1 MEFNYLKAIKL
12 TETESAELGWG
23 RVKSWVLCRNPS
35 MNTLPAS
42 DVSERSTGLL
52 SRNLAPC
59 EDSKLWGQGDC
70 SLPGLGCAQ
79 LALGSLPDFQ
89 VKQPYTLSS
98 PKTDAAAVAFG
109 FWHVKHSV
117 SYLQWV
123 GALGFKPHCCPE
135 L

>member
-1 MEFNYLKAIKL
+1 MGEGR
-12 TETESAELGWG
+12 ELFF
-23 RVKSWVLCRNPS
+23 LRNPS
-35 MNTLPAS
+35 VNTLPAL

-59 EDSKLWGQGDC
+59 KDSKLWGQGDC

-79 LALGSLPDFQ
+79 LALGLLPDFQ

-98 PKTDAAAVAFG
+98 PQTDAAAVAFG
-109 FWHVKHSV
+109 FWHVKCSMP
-117 SYLQWV
+117 YLQWV